1 MNTYAYVENMPT
13 MQVDP
18 FGLFGT
24 AGHAQARLEQARR
37 DGRVSNNPAPISGSI
52 GAGGA
57 WHGGPAGIALES
69 GLAFGDDGSVC
80 LYSRR
85 CGTFGMGAFAT
96 LGGSAAGATG
106 QLCSGSYKTF
116 GVAGGGGVFGGGG
129 GSTEYSP
136 DAGGVSGARGFGGIA
151 VGGFGGIIECSYT
164 LICFNESE
172 SCNDCGSE

>member
-1 MNTYAYVENMPT
+1 MSSLHYNYFRTYDPSTGRYLESDPIGLAAGLNTYSYVSNMPT

-18 FGLFGT
+18 FGLFGL
-24 AGHAQARLEQARR
+24 AGHSQARLEQARR

-69 GLAFGDDGSVC
+69 GLAFGNDGSFC

-106 QLCSGSYKTF
+106 QL
-116 GVAGGGGVFGGGG
+116 
-129 GSTEYSP
+129 
-136 DAGGVSGARGFGGIA
+136 
-151 VGGFGGIIECSYT
+151 
-164 LICFNESE
+164 
-172 SCNDCGSE
+172 